1 MPSTWLVLPT
11 LNEVGNL
18 PRLVASARSALPDAT
33 ILVVDDDSRD
43 GTAEAADALA
53 AADPAMRVLH
63 RRGRP
68 GYGEA
73 LTTGLRVALDEGAD
87 VIATMDCDFSHDPA
101 LLPRLVAALASA
113 DVAIGSRYI
122 HGGGIRDWPLYRT
135 LLSGT
140 ANIFVGALFKL
151 PARDCTSGF
160 RAYRRAA
167 LEVVPWPR
175 LHSTG
180 YSFLVEVL
188 YWICRS
194 GFRPAEV
201 PIVYV
206 ERTKG
211 ESKMGMRQI
220 VSGASNLIKVRL
232 ALRRTD
238 RASTPSPE

>member
-18 PRLVASARSALPDAT
+18 TRLVARVRDVVPGAV
-33 ILVVDDDSRD
+33 ILVVDDESED

-53 AADPAMRVLH
+53 AADPAVRVLH

-73 LTTGLRVALDEGAD
+73 LTAGLRQALDSGAE
-87 VIATMDCDFSHDPA
+87 VVATMDCDFSHDPA
-101 LLPRLVAALASA
+101 LLPRLVAELASA
-113 DVAIGSRYI
+113 DVAIGSRYV
-122 HGGGIRDWPLYRT
+122 HGGGIRDWPLFRK
-135 LLSGT
+135 LLSST
-140 ANIFVGALFKL
+140 ANAFVGALFKL

-167 LEVVPWPR
+167 LEVVPWSR

-188 YWICRS
+188 YWVCRS

-206 ERTKG
+206 DRKQG
-211 ESKMGMRQI
+211 KSKMGLRQI
-220 VSGASNLIKVRL
+220 VAGAANLIRVRL
-232 ALRRTD
+232 ALRRG
-238 RASTPSPE
+238 

>member
-11 LNEVGNL
+11 LNEAANL
-18 PRLVASARSALPDAT
+18 PRLVARVREILPEAT
-33 ILVVDDDSRD
+33 VLVVDDESGD

-53 AADPAMRVLH
+53 AADGGVRVLH

-68 GYGEA
+68 GSGQA
-73 LTTGLRVALDEGAD
+73 LTAGFRQALDAGAE
-87 VIATMDCDFSHDPA
+87 VVATMDCDFSHDPVE
-101 LLPRLVAALASA
+101 LPRLVAALAGA
-113 DVAIGSRYI
+113 DVAIGSRYVD
-122 HGGGIRDWPLYRT
+122 GGGIRDWPLHRRV
-135 LLSGT
+135 LSAT
-140 ANIFVGALFKL
+140 ANGFVRVLFHL

-167 LEVVPWPR
+167 LEVLPWSR

-188 YWICRS
+188 YWVCRG

-206 ERTKG
+206 DRKQG
-211 ESKMGMRQI
+211 QSKMGLRQI
-220 VSGASNLIKVRL
+220 VAGATNLIKVRL
-232 ALRRTD
+232 ALRRG
-238 RASTPSPE
+238 